1 MHIELIG
8 RGAPL
13 VMLHGWAMHS
23 GVFAPLIER
32 LCEHH
37 ELHLVD
43 LPGHGHSPERG
54 DIDLAGAAARIL
66 DAVPP
71 APWLGWS
78 LGGLIALQAAAAAP
92 DRVQS
97 LIAIASSPR
106 FVRGEDW
113 PQAVSSEIFQQFADE
128 LGRDYR
134 GTLERFLSL
143 EAIGSEHG
151 RDVLKTLR
159 ACVFERGEPAQSA
172 LLQGLE
178 MLGSL
183 DLRHELAA
191 LQQSSLWLAGR
202 RDRLVPPAAM
212 RAASAL
218 NPRAQFHCIEGAGH
232 APFISH
238 VEETVAVVREF
249 MDGAESGRL
258 G

>member
-1 MHIELIG
+1 MHIELVG
-8 RGAPL
+8 SGAPL
-13 VMLHGWAMHS
+13 VLLHGWAMHS

-32 LCEHH
+32 LSEHH
-37 ELHLVD
+37 SLHLVD

-54 DIDLAGAAARIL
+54 DIDLSGAATRIL

-78 LGGLIALQAAAAAP
+78 LGGLIALQAAVAAP
-92 DRVQS
+92 QRVQS
-97 LIAIASSPR
+97 LVAIASSPR

-151 RDVLKTLR
+151 REVLKTLR

-178 MLGSL
+178 MLGTL
-183 DLRHELAA
+183 DLRSDLAM
-191 LQQSSLWLAGR
+191 LKQPSLWLAGR

-212 RAASAL
+212 RAAAAL
-218 NPRAQFHCIEGAGH
+218 NSQAQFHCIEGAGH

-238 VEETVAVVREF
+238 VEETVVALRAF
-249 MDGAESGRL
+249 LESGRDA